1 MGKKKLEITQTRT
14 KASRQEIQINDMDYT
29 TEAEPKAHADGC
41 PVFCAHDK
49 IVPIK
54 DLRENPLNPNKHPDD
69 QIRALAAII
78 FQTRRRSLQT
88 SWQTTGSLSWQRLTA

>member
-14 KASRQEIQINDMDYT
+14 KANRQEIQINDMDYT

-69 QIRALAAII
+69 QI
-78 FQTRRRSLQT
+78 
-88 SWQTTGSLSWQRLTA
+88 